1 MDIKRISFRD
11 FVDEK
16 QDDKVF
22 TYKCKDYDGSL
33 KIEQDKTFATFCI
46 EYLEKR
52 TIKTVNDGIDKIKDL
67 GVDEHNVQQ
76 FVHFCQI
83 EMQIILSKLIKLNF
97 EKEDT
102 CTSGEKDA
110 VWDAPCFIAA
120 AKFQTRRGISLLRF
134 CSRDA
139 SRLSV
144 KFTVEW
150 IPFIQRFLKFLQ
162 EVDKSL

>member
-33 KIEQDKTFATFCI
+33 KIEQDKTFASFCI

-52 TIKTVNDGIDKIKDL
+52 NIKTVDDAINKIKDL

-83 EMQIILSKLIKLNF
+83 EIQIILSIELN
-97 EKEDT
+97 
-102 CTSGEKDA
+102 C
-110 VWDAPCFIAA
+110 
-120 AKFQTRRGISLLRF
+120 
-134 CSRDA
+134 
-139 SRLSV
+139 
-144 KFTVEW
+144 
-150 IPFIQRFLKFLQ
+150 
-162 EVDKSL
+162 